1 MFQLNPETRIRKKPA
16 ILSVL
21 WKAMEIPL
29 GEIDLILDSFFVY
42 HAIFSYKK
50 M

>member
-21 WKAMEIPL
+21 WNAMEIPL
-29 GEIDLILDSFFVY
+29 EEINLKLDSFFVY
-42 HAIFSYKK
+42 HGIFSHKK

>member
-21 WKAMEIPL
+21 WKASEIPYEIPL
-29 GEIDLILDSFFVY
+29 GEIDLILD
-42 HAIFSYKK
+42 
-50 M
+50 